1 MVSDDLRRPVIDE
14 LLYQLQT
21 WYVLQEWGGMYQLQE
36 WSVCVAELGV
46 TIKVGGV
53 LMNYS

>member
-1 MVSDDLRRPVIDE
+1 MLCIAE
-14 LLYQLQT
+14 M
-21 WYVLQEWGGMYQLQE
+21 GGMYQLQE

-46 TIKVGGV
+46 NIKVGGV